1 VSVSIHARA
10 SRDEGADGLAH
21 IVRPGE
27 VDLSHKV
34 ILYLEDITVSFDGFR
49 ALNALTLS
57 VDAGELR
64 CIIGPNG
71 AGKTTMMDV
80 VTGKT
85 RPDAGRAFFGQTMD
99 LTRMTEPQIAQ
110 AGIGRKF
117 QKPTIFERHTVFE
130 NLELARKDDKRAR
143 GTLFARLGAEAR
155 DRIEA
160 TLARVRLAHLADR
173 PAGLLSHGQKQ
184 WLEIAMLLVQ
194 EPRLLLLDEPVAGM
208 TDEETER
215 TAELFVSLAGEHSLV
230 VVEHDM
236 AFVERLGGR
245 VTVLHEGS
253 VLAEGELAAVQ
264 ADPRVVEVYLGR

>member
-1 VSVSIHARA
+1 MNASIHDPGA
-10 SRDEGADGLAH
+10 RDESGAALSH
-21 IVRPGE
+21 VLRRGE
-27 VDLSHKV
+27 LDLSHKV

-80 VTGKT
+80 VTGRT
-85 RPDAGRAFFGQTMD
+85 RPQRGRVFFGQTLD
-99 LTRMTEPQIAQ
+99 LSRMSEPQIAQ

-117 QKPTIFERHTVFE
+117 QKPTIFEHHSVFG
-130 NLELARKDDKRAR
+130 NLELARKADKRVR
-143 GTLFARLGAEAR
+143 GTLFARLDDDAR
-155 DRIEA
+155 DRIA
-160 TLARVRLAHLADR
+160 TTLARVRLAALADR

-194 EPRLLLLDEPVAGM
+194 EPKLLLLDEPVAGM

-215 TAELFVSLAGEHSLV
+215 TAELFLSLAGEHSLV

-236 AFVERLGGR
+236 AFVARLGGR

-253 VLAEGELAAVQ
+253 VLAEGDLASVQ